1 MTVKTNCIKRERT
14 LSRILASAVALC
26 AIGAALT
33 LTGLTSRA
41 GASPGDQPAPAPQS
55 PRLMDQTKLMD
66 QAKRHTSQEQANNGR
81 VAAIQSQPAP
91 STLPA
96 QPQTT
101 VDETTA
107 ARLTLDNYVID
118 FGRLYEEHKVSS
130 KVVYRNTGK
139 STLMNIEFHPACGCT
154 VAKPTHTVL
163 EPGEAGSV
171 EITFDPK
178 GKPGRTTKTVQVRS
192 SDPFQPN
199 QTLRLEADYVPLVQI
214 TPPIIQFGTVIA
226 GNPGKAVLTVLS
238 RDKDFT
244 IKEVKIN
251 NEYVEAHPANDDLPN
266 TDPLYPGRIVLD
278 FVLSN
283 KAPTGSVSG
292 VAELICLARIDGQ
305 GELQEVKQTVN
316 FMSHILGDLVS
327 DPRFIRVAQA
337 FPNESFDSSIIL
349 TSASGRPF
357 NVTSTEVLESTL
369 PNVTARAE
377 PYDNGAGLRGYK
389 LILEGKGGASVGMFR
404 GIVEVKTDLPNE
416 SPAKIP
422 FNGFVREKPVI
433 EGSGG

>member
-1 MTVKTNCIKRERT
+1 MTVKINCIKRERT
-14 LSRILASAVALC
+14 LPGILTNAIALC

-33 LTGLTSRA
+33 LTGLTGTA
-41 GASPGDQPAPAPQS
+41 GADPGNQPAAAPQS
-55 PRLMDQTKLMD
+55 PRLMDQSKLMD
-66 QAKRHTSQEQANNGR
+66 QAKRNTNREQADNGR
-81 VAAIQSQPAP
+81 VATIQSQPAP
-91 STLPA
+91 STAPV

-107 ARLTLDNYVID
+107 PRLTLDNSVID
-118 FGRLYEEHKVSS
+118 FGRLYEENKVSA

-154 VAKPTHTVL
+154 AAKPTHTVL

-178 GKPGRTTKTVQVRS
+178 GKPGRSTKTVQVRS
-192 SDPFQPN
+192 NDPFQPN
-199 QTLRLEADYVPLVQI
+199 QTLRLEADFVPLVQI
-214 TPPIIQFGTVIA
+214 TPPILQFGTVIA
-226 GNPGKAVLTVLS
+226 GNSGKALLTILS

-251 NEYVEAHPANDDLPN
+251 NEYVEAHPADDALPN
-266 TDPLYPGRIVLD
+266 TDPLYPGRVVLE
-278 FVLSN
+278 FTLSN
-283 KAPTGSVSG
+283 KAPTGSISG
-292 VAELICLARIDGQ
+292 VAELVCLARVDGQ

-337 FPNESFDSSIIL
+337 FPDEAFDSSIIL

-357 NVTSTEVLESTL
+357 TVTSAQILESTL
-369 PNVTARAE
+369 PSVTARAE

-389 LILEGKGGASVGMFR
+389 LILEGKGSPSVGMFR

-422 FNGFVREKPVI
+422 FNGFVREKPII

>member
-1 MTVKTNCIKRERT
+1 MTNCKNRERT
-14 LSRILASAVALC
+14 LSHVLTKAAALV
-26 AIGAALT
+26 AIGAAVA
-33 LTGLTSRA
+33 LTGLTGAATASPGEKPAASAPSQRLVDQARREQAAASRA
-41 GASPGDQPAPAPQS
+41 GARTEAIQTQPAQAAPATPAPQ
-55 PRLMDQTKLMD
+55 PQT
-66 QAKRHTSQEQANNGR
+66 
-81 VAAIQSQPAP
+81 VPP
-91 STLPA
+91 
-96 QPQTT
+96 TT
-101 VDETTA
+101 VDATTA
-107 ARLTLDNYVID
+107 PRLTLDNSVIE
-118 FGRLYEEHKVSS
+118 FGRLYEETKVSS

-163 EPGEAGSV
+163 EPGESGSV

-192 SDPFQPN
+192 NDPFQPN
-199 QTLRLEADYVPLVQI
+199 QTLRLEADYVPLVQV
-214 TPPIIQFGTVIA
+214 TPPIVQFGTVIA
-226 GNPGKAVLTVLS
+226 GNSGKALLTILS

-251 NEYVEAHPANDDLPN
+251 NEYVQAHPANDDLPN
-266 TDPLYPGRIVLD
+266 TDPLYPGRIVLE
-278 FVLSN
+278 FNLSN

-292 VAELICLARIDGQ
+292 VAEIVCVARVDGQ
-305 GELQEVKQTVN
+305 GEPQEVKQTIN

-327 DPRFIRVAQA
+327 DPRFIRIAQA
-337 FPNESFDSSIIL
+337 FPDEAFEGSILL

-357 NVTSTEVLESTL
+357 NIVSSEVLESTL
-369 PNVTARAE
+369 PNMTARAE

-389 LILEGKGGASVGMFR
+389 LILQGKGGPSVGMFR